1 MDGQDIMIK
10 RLLNEDEA
18 ARYLGRSIKALQ
30 ALRYRRLIAY
40 VRHGRRIQ
48 YDIQDLDVFIQ
59 RGKVPA
65 DYGFNL

>member
-1 MDGQDIMIK
+1 MK
-10 RLLNEDEA
+10 RLLNEAEA
-18 ARYLGRSIKALQ
+18 AEYLGRSVKALQ

-59 RGKVPA
+59 RGKVPSV
-65 DYGFNL
+65 YGYSL

>member
-1 MDGQDIMIK
+1 MK
-10 RLLNEDEA
+10 RLLNEHEA
-18 ARYLGRSIKALQ
+18 AEYLGRSVKALQ

-48 YDIQDLDVFIQ
+48 YDLKDLDDFIN

-65 DYGFNL
+65 AYGTYI